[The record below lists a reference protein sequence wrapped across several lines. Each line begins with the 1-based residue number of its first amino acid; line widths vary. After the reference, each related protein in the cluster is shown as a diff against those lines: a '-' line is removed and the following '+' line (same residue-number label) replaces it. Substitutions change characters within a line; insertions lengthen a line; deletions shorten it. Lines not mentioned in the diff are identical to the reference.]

1 MDIHT
6 DLDGL
11 IQQALADVLAASP
24 SEPSLTELTMANPL
38 SAAQVAAMI
47 DHTLLKPDAG
57 EAQIQKLCAEAVE
70 YGFASV
76 CVHPTWVA
84 NCIQLLAGTSIKTC
98 TVIGFPQGATLAT
111 VKATETTAVVQ
122 LGAQEVDMVLN
133 VGRLKDR
140 DYQTVYADIAC
151 VVQVAHGDGA
161 LAKVIIETALLTDEE
176 KVVACVIAQQAGAD
190 FVKTSTGFNGGGAT
204 VADIMLMRRVVGP
217 TLGVKAS
224 GGIRTAADARQMIAA
239 GATRIGSSG
248 GVRIV
253 QEWSQEGA
261 TATRTD
267 ASNASPGDKY

>member
-11 IQQALADVLAASP
+11 IQQAIADALAAP
-24 SEPSLTELTMANPL
+24 SHESSSRELTTASHL
-38 SAAQVAAMI
+38 SVAQVAAMI

-57 EAQIQKLCAEAVE
+57 EGQIRQLCAEAIE

-84 NCIQLLAGTSIKTC
+84 TCIRLLNNTPVKTC

-111 VKATETTAVVQ
+111 VKATETTGVIQ

-151 VVQVAHGDGA
+151 VVQAAHGDGA

-176 KVVACVIAQQAGAD
+176 KVTACVIAQQAGAD

-204 VADIMLMRRVVGP
+204 VADIMLMRQVVGP
-217 TLGVKAS
+217 AIGVKAS

-253 QEWSQEGA
+253 QEWSQA
-261 TATRTD
+261 LSTSTHTD
-267 ASNASPGDKY
+267 APNASSGDRY